1 MFFRD
6 AETPR
11 ALWLNTRGGAAEA
24 TRLREAARA
33 NTEGPVIALEPENF
47 IDITRQFYLLPI
59 LSAQR
64 VENESAHEARL
75 LEVVCAPAQQAP
87 APAAD
92 PVNHPAHYTAGG
104 IETIDFIEAK
114 GLDYL
119 LGNTV
124 KYIARAGKKGDGDS
138 AKELEDL
145 RKGRWYLDR
154 AIARRGGK

>member
-1 MFFRD
+1 MLIGVTID
-6 AETPR
+6 E
-11 ALWLNTRGGAAEA
+11 
-24 TRLREAARA
+24 
-33 NTEGPVIALEPENF
+33 F
-47 IDITRQFYLLPI
+47 IDTTLQNRQKAAAMRDITEEEFKSVI
-59 LSAQR
+59 HDA
-64 VENESAHEARL
+64 
-75 LEVVCAPAQQAP
+75 
-87 APAAD
+87 
-92 PVNHPAHYTAGG
+92 VNHPAHYKTGG